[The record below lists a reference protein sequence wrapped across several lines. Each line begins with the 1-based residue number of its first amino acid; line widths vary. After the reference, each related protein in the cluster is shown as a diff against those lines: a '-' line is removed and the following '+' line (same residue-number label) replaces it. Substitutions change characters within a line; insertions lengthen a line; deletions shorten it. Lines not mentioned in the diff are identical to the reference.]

1 MNNRKLTAVVVML
14 LIATTLACT
23 IPVNFAPVPEVEEK
37 IVYVEITSTP
47 AEEAA
52 VEDEDEEE
60 EQDTADVVEINI
72 DGPWTIWQGPVWTP
86 WLSTGWSPTC
96 TATLMDSSCCCSL
109 VMQHPYG
116 GKLDGSRCILLA
128 HPVPHYN
135 GRAAHCKNEKQKQQG
150 GHVHHGLGGLDVRR
164 LATDVE
170 YMEAQMHE
178 LAMALER
185 TTDWFARGWS
195 DD

>member
-1 MNNRKLTAVVVML
+1 MNNRKFTAVVVML

-72 DGPWTIWQGPVWTP
+72 DGPWTIWQGSAEQK
-86 WLSTGWSPTC
+86 LSIDFLQKGSEVVGN
-96 TATLMDSSCCCSL
+96 TATGNGHSL
-109 VMQHPYG
+109 LFNG
-116 GKLDGSRCILLA
+116 TISTNGKSVSGTWESTSGTSGNFMMEFNDALNSFSG
-128 HPVPHYN
+128 N
-135 GRAAHCKNEKQKQQG
+135 
-150 GHVHHGLGGLDVRR
+150 LGGGVPFCGTRMGSSKPYPCLN
-164 LATDVE
+164 
-170 YMEAQMHE
+170 
-178 LAMALER
+178 
-185 TTDWFARGWS
+185 
-195 DD
+195 